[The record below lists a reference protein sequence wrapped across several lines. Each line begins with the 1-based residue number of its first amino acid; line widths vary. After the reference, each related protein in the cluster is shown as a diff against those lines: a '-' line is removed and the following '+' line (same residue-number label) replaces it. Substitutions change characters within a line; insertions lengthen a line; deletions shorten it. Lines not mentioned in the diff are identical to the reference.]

1 MTQCVEKNTPKKL
14 SLRKNTLEL
23 FVSATAQG
31 VINAKERI
39 KQKKETIL
47 HKLPLLEKIDRKI
60 KAFDKLME
68 RKHGQV
74 YLKLRDSAK
83 NITRTVVAAHLFGI
97 PGVIGMCAYKTCEKT
112 ISLLEPAQ
120 KAKQK
125 GETRCVLDYLAK
137 NKNEANFTLTSGALS
152 IASATCDVIGA
163 YAAKGVIR
171 VGKASLLITPE
182 VKKFVQTTGKWFQG
196 RESFVEVK
204 RDAAVMGITFGT
216 YFISEVPMTRGSKKQ
231 EDNNQSNNLMNDT
244 LPQKSPQ
251 QKVQDCFHNLQK
263 VFETGLHFNKAE
275 KKDDQNKKK
284 TTSKSDDTETCKQ
297 VNVLDVKNRKGGR

>member
-1 MTQCVEKNTPKKL
+1 M
-14 SLRKNTLEL
+14 
-23 FVSATAQG
+23 
-31 VINAKERI
+31 
-39 KQKKETIL
+39 

-125 GETRCVLDYLAK
+125 GETRGVLDYLAK

-216 YFISEVPMTRGSKKQ
+216 YFVSEVPMTRGSKKQ
-231 EDNNQSNNLMNDT
+231 EDNNQSNNLNDT